1 MASTITAGNATN
13 SGLIVSPDNT
23 GALEIKTGSGAGTTA
38 ISIDSSQNVNFSGT
52 AQRITGDFSN
62 ATFANRVMFQTSTA
76 NSNSQLGL
84 LPSGTGNSS
93 NFAAHNTSD
102 PTNASRARIQVS
114 STVVS
119 FESDITGTGTYL
131 PMTFYTGGSERMR
144 VATDGVTT
152 VGQNM
157 TAQFPTQLSIADS
170 THATSRRAA
179 IRVGSGWLVLQ
190 DSNGDGTKD
199 FSIYDGTAAAQRF
212 RIDTSG
218 NLQFNSGYGSVAT
231 VYGCRAWVN
240 FNGTGT
246 VAIRNSGNVSS
257 ITDNGTGNYT
267 INFTNAMPDVN
278 YSWVGSCG
286 FGGTSSADGVGIT
299 LYGAFA
305 TFQLAGSFRTLVT
318 DYGNNTAYDVP
329 YIGISVFR

>member
-62 ATFANRVMFQTSTA
+62 ATLANRVAFQTSTVNGA
-76 NSNSQLGL
+76 TTVNVIPNGTSQISSLVLNSTSTVADASTAQLVVTDTEG
-84 LPSGTGNSS
+84 SFRSNRNGTGS
-93 NFAAHNTSD
+93 
-102 PTNASRARIQVS
+102 
-114 STVVS
+114 
-119 FESDITGTGTYL
+119 YL

-144 VATDGVTT
+144 
-152 VGQNM
+152 
-157 TAQFPTQLSIADS
+157 L
-170 THATSRRAA
+170 
-179 IRVGSGWLVLQ
+179 
-190 DSNGDGTKD
+190 
-199 FSIYDGTAAAQRF
+199 
-212 RIDTSG
+212 DTSG

-329 YIGISVFR
+329 YVGISVFR